1 MSLPFLAVRNE
12 FLILNGK
19 YDDFHSMWYFNIG
32 TQIMLT
38 MLIGPIIQQ
47 FGMLKAL
54 IFKNVRRWFD
64 RDFRFSLN
72 SFDKKIEKDRENIT
86 KTDSQEV
93 WEKLY
98 TGNEF
103 KLPNR
108 IS

>member
-1 MSLPFLAVRNE
+1 
-12 FLILNGK
+12 
-19 YDDFHSMWYFNIG
+19 
-32 TQIMLT
+32 MLT